1 MNIVSSLCSKARKDF
16 GLVLMATS
24 LSFFSYSANALTVTV
39 SVTPLAG
46 IIAPLLGEKDSLKVV
61 LKPGQSPHGFQMTPA
76 DMKRLASSDLL
87 VWVDTPVDMWM
98 KKAKDSVGV
107 NALAMHDLKG
117 LVEYPVR
124 QGGVWEKHD
133 HNTHEAEEDHT
144 TEHEGHGHDDH
155 DEHNHEHEHEHET
168 DESHALKIDGHLWMS
183 VENAILLVKKVSQ
196 ALQELSPNEATQ
208 IAVREKQ
215 WLSKLQQTDLKVKE
229 QLQTVSQV
237 PYMVLHDAFQYFE
250 KRYQLNGVGSIQLNP
265 AVSPS
270 LKRVKVLR
278 DKIAAGDVQC
288 VFKEPQFPQSKV
300 LTVTKGLNVKIGSLD
315 PLGFVKRNQST
326 DQADYLLYDAFLLQ
340 LAGQFRDCLIK

>member
-1 MNIVSSLCSKARKDF
+1 VNIVSSLWFKARKDF
-16 GLVLMATS
+16 GLLLIATS

-39 SVTPLAG
+39 SITPLAG
-46 IIAPLLGEKDSLKVV
+46 IIAPLLGENDSLKVV

-98 KKAKDSVGV
+98 KKAKNSIGV
-107 NALAMHDLKG
+107 KALAMHDLKG

-133 HNTHEAEEDHT
+133 HSTHEIEKGHA
-144 TEHEGHGHDDH
+144 TEHDHHNH
-155 DEHNHEHEHEHET
+155 DEHNHEHDSNEN
-168 DESHALKIDGHLWMS
+168 HALKMDGHLWMS

-196 ALQELSPNEATQ
+196 ALQGLSPSEAAQ
-208 IAVREKQ
+208 IAAREKQ
-215 WLSKLQQTDLKVKE
+215 WLSKLQQTDLKVKQ
-229 QLQTVSQV
+229 QLQPVSQV

-270 LKRVKVLR
+270 LKRVKELR

-288 VFKEPQFPQSKV
+288 VFKEPQFPQNKV
-300 LTVTKGLNVKIGSLD
+300 LAVTKGLDVRVGSLD
-315 PLGFVKRNQST
+315 PLGFVKRDGSANQT
-326 DQADYLLYDAFLLQ
+326 DYLLYDAFIWQ
-340 LAGQFRDCLIK
+340 LASQFRDCLIK